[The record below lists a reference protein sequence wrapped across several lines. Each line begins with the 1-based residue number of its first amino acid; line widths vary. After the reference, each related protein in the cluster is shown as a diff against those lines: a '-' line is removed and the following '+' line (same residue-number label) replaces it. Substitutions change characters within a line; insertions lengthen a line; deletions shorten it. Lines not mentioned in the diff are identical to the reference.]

1 MEKANELRRAKIS
14 EFTGLC
20 GAGIAGFGNEQ
31 D

>member
-14 EFTGLC
+14 EF
-20 GAGIAGFGNEQ
+20 AGICAAGFAGFGDGQ